1 MPARILVVDDEAML
15 RRLMVRALVEA
26 GYLVEEA
33 ADGRSGLDLA
43 RAAPIPFDLVI
54 TDSRLPGLSG
64 PNLVKQLRE
73 IDPNLPIINVSG
85 SHAERT
91 ASYTVLP
98 SNVPTLFKPF
108 ELSEL
113 VRLTGELLAEA

>member
-15 RRLMVRALVEA
+15 RRLMVRALIEA
-26 GYLVEEA
+26 GYLVQEA
-33 ADGRSGLDLA
+33 SDGRSGLDLA

-64 PNLVKQLRE
+64 PDLVKQLRE
-73 IDPNLPIINVSG
+73 VDPSLPIINVSG
-85 SHAERT
+85 SHGERT